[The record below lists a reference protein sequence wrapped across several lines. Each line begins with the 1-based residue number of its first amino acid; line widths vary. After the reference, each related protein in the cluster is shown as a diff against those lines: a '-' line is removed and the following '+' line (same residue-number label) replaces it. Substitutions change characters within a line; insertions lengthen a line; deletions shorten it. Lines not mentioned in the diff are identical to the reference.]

1 MASQFGLNPGF
12 VLDLRA
18 VDPDDGLPWDFSK
31 PLKVVKAKALV
42 DEVTPIP
49 ISDPRAGW
57 YRYWLH
63 EHPAWRSNWGD
74 ECWKDLMSDPT
85 TKVVQEVKGEMKYVT
100 NSPYIARSLG
110 RRCPDT
116 DPWVKDLIKGR
127 TKQIYPLGLVKA
139 MLVELRRDQMAHDGY
154 IDIGN
159 LD

>member
-18 VDPDDGLPWDFSK
+18 VDPDDGLPWDFSN

-42 DEVTPIP
+42 DEVTPMLLIGCP
-49 ISDPRAGW
+49 PCGMMELKISVALYRTQGQAD
-57 YRYWLH
+57 RYWLH
-63 EHPAWRSNWGD
+63 EHLAWGSNWGD

-85 TKVVQEVKGEMKYVT
+85 TKVVKEVEGEMKYVT

-116 DPWVKDLIKGR
+116 DPSSKDLIKER
-127 TKQIYPLGLVKA
+127 TKQIYPL
-139 MLVELRRDQMAHDGY
+139 
-154 IDIGN
+154 
-159 LD
+159 